1 MLTPVSVANARI
13 TYMTLRIMTVL
24 RGLKERINSYFK
36 KLVSDNSHY
45 TKMASFALLGAIVP
59 LSLIPALAT
68 DNDKFVSKVVLS
80 KNAGIVNIAEKKPVI
95 VPGESKV
102 QAEAR
107 MQAEAE
113 SRARAEAAKKVVT
126 VSVSKIVY
134 NDPADF
140 DGIYQSAGAQY
151 GIDWRI
157 LKAIHYVETGCSG
170 STYKRNPSGA
180 TGPMQFIPSTWRAY
194 GVDGNGDGIKDISNV
209 NDAIYAAAN
218 YLRASGGEINNYK
231 TSLWSYNPS
240 SRYYT
245 KVMTVAKSL
254 GF

>member
-1 MLTPVSVANARI
+1 MNARI
-13 TYMTLRIMTVL
+13 PYMTLRIKRVL
-24 RGLKERINSYFK
+24 NTLKERISSYIK
-36 KLVSDNSHY
+36 KMVSDNAHY
-45 TKMASFALLGAIVP
+45 TKMASFALIGVIVP
-59 LSLIPALAT
+59 ISMIPALAT
-68 DNDKFVSKVVLS
+68 NDNEQYKSNIVLS
-80 KNAGIVNIAEKKPVI
+80 KDSSIISMNIKRIEIK
-95 VPGESKV
+95 PGESKA

-107 MQAEAE
+107 EKAEAE
-113 SRARAEAAKKVVT
+113 AKARAEAEAKKQISQIVT
-126 VSVSKIVY
+126 KRTY
-134 NDPADF
+134 NDPANF
-140 DGIYQSAGAQY
+140 DTIYQSAGSRY

-209 NDAIYAAAN
+209 EDAIFAAAN
-218 YLRASGGEINNYK
+218 YLRASGGSINNYK

-240 SRYYT
+240 SRYYS

>member
-1 MLTPVSVANARI
+1 
-13 TYMTLRIMTVL
+13 MTLRIKTAL
-24 RGLKERINSYFK
+24 RGLKERINSYIK
-36 KLVSDNSHY
+36 KLVSDNTHY
-45 TKMASFALLGAIVP
+45 TKMASFALVGVIVP
-59 LSLIPALAT
+59 LSLMPALAT
-68 DNDKFVSKVVLS
+68 DSDKFVSRIVLS
-80 KNAGIVNIAEKKPVI
+80 KNAGIVNIAVSKPVI

-102 QAEAR
+102 QTEAR
-107 MQAEAE
+107 LQAEAE
-113 SRARAEAAKKVVT
+113 AKARAEAQKKVVT
-126 VSVSKIVY
+126 VATSKKVY

-140 DGIYQSAGAQY
+140 DGIYQSAGARY

-170 STYKRNPSGA
+170 STYKSSYAGA
-180 TGPMQFIPSTWRAY
+180 IGPMQFLPSTWRAY
-194 GVDGNGDGIKDISNV
+194 GVDGNGDSVKDISNV
-209 NDAIYAAAN
+209 DDAIYAAAN
-218 YLRASGGEINNYK
+218 YLRASGGEMNNYK